1 VSGGRAGGRGGRLR
15 VEWTPGSDRLTGI
28 CFCGAQRQADD
39 PVEIWRW
46 LLAHH
51 EHRDAAE

>member
-1 VSGGRAGGRGGRLR
+1 MSGGNSGRLR
-15 VEWTPGSDRLTGI
+15 VEWTPGSDRLTGV

-46 LLAHH
+46 LLAHPDH
-51 EHRDAAE
+51 YRQDPQAA